1 MVVKMNTV
9 IKKLEEIL
17 EFGGMKRDILFLIL
31 SGVALLMSIFKV
43 DILPFDMAWF
53 AIVLCG
59 LPIILEAVIGLVTA
73 FDIKA
78 DVLVSIALIASICI
92 GEDFAAGE
100 VAFIMQLGSLL
111 EELTVAKARE
121 GREKQFRLTV

>member
-1 MVVKMNTV
+1 MGIMRAWNISLEKGMVVKMNKV

-31 SGVALLMSIFKV
+31 SASALLMSIFKV

-59 LPIILEAVIGLVTA
+59 
-73 FDIKA
+73 
-78 DVLVSIALIASICI
+78 
-92 GEDFAAGE
+92 
-100 VAFIMQLGSLL
+100 
-111 EELTVAKARE
+111 
-121 GREKQFRLTV
+121 FRLYWKL